1 MQLTAFGAGC
11 RKRFPKLSYGLRS
24 CFANSAATNASRW
37 ADLLRRKVYK
47 MKRSDV
53 EFWLDG
59 MIGFV
64 QFIGIVIGSMLLVV
78 TMPIWIIPYLV
89 WKHYL

>member
-1 MQLTAFGAGC
+1 
-11 RKRFPKLSYGLRS
+11 
-24 CFANSAATNASRW
+24 
-37 ADLLRRKVYK
+37 